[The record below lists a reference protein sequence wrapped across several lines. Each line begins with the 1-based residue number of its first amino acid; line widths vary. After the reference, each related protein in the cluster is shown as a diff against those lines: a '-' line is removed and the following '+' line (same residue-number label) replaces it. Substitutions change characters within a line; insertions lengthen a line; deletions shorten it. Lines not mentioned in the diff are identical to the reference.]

1 MAARKPRKGSNKSAA
16 ARRPWF
22 AYSAWAFSLL
32 LGAGLVGGGYH
43 YLSQPGQMP
52 LRVVEVKGEFRH
64 LSQAE
69 IRETA
74 GAAID
79 GGFFT
84 CDMPRLRR
92 AVLAMPWV
100 EDVAIRRVW
109 PDRLV
114 MRVTERTP
122 LARWGTEALIS
133 ADAEVFRP
141 GNVEPYETLPRIHGP
156 DGSQLRVV
164 DFYREVSALAG
175 QRELAVRAVT
185 LDQRRHWWVE
195 FANGLTLSLGRDDR
209 DQRLGHFL
217 RVYPRLVADPQRQP
231 ERVDMRYAHG
241 FAVKWRDAEAIEA
254 KTETRTAQEKV

>member
-1 MAARKPRKGSNKSAA
+1 
-16 ARRPWF
+16 
-22 AYSAWAFSLL
+22 
-32 LGAGLVGGGYH
+32 
-43 YLSQPGQMP
+43 MP

-92 AVLAMPWV
+92 ALLAMPWV

-114 MRVTERTP
+114 MRVTERAP
-122 LARWGTEALIS
+122 LARWGDGALIS

-141 GNVEPYETLPRIHGP
+141 GNLATYSTLPQMHGP
-156 DGSQLRVV
+156 DGSQRRVV
-164 DFYREVSALAG
+164 DFFHEVSALALR
-175 QRELAVRAVT
+175 RELSVRSVT

-195 FANGLTLSLGRDDR
+195 FADGLTLSLGREDR
-209 DQRLGHFL
+209 DERLGHFL
-217 RVYPRLVADPQRQP
+217 RVYPRLVADPQRRP
-231 ERVDMRYAHG
+231 ARVDMRYAHG
-241 FAVKWRDAEAIEA
+241 FAVQWRDAGASGAE
-254 KTETRTAQEKV
+254 TETRKTQEKV